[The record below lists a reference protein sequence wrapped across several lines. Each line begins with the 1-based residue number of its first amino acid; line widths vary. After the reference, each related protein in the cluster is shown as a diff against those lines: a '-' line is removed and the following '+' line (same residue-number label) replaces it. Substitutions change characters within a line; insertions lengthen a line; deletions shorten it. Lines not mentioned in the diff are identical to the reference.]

1 MSPRCGL
8 RLRFARWGLKE
19 GQALQLG
26 DFEALAA
33 ADVAAGQE
41 IVAADHVGLGLGES
55 GAIAVVGVAGQLG
68 ALAADDPVD
77 LVFAGLAAVRT
88 GQGVSLGFVGFGEKF
103 AFFHNRGQLQLK
115 RIQERQFGY
124 DVKFLILL
132 FLPAP
137 KYSILGSAMTK
148 RKVEKFSVTKAVKSN
163 ARDTVGQPKPSR
175 VVEDKPKPEGRGE
188 KHKPSLET
196 LIESGEKEGD

>member
-1 MSPRCGL
+1 M
-8 RLRFARWGLKE
+8 E
-19 GQALQLG
+19 LG

-33 ADVAAGQE
+33 TDVGAGKE
-41 IVAADHVGLGLGES
+41 IVAADHVWLGLGES
-55 GAIAVVGVAGQLG
+55 GAIAIVGVAGQLG
-68 ALAADDPVD
+68 ALAADDPAD
-77 LVFAGLAAVRT
+77 LIFAWLAAMGT

-115 RIQERQFGY
+115 RIQERQFGPS
-124 DVKFLILL
+124 VKFLILL

-163 ARDTVGQPKPSR
+163 ARDKVGQPKPSR
-175 VVEDKPKPEGRGE
+175 VVEDKPKPEGRE
-188 KHKPSLET
+188 SKHKTSLEE
-196 LIESGEKEGD
+196 LIEQTEESGE